1 MLSADTITTELGGFN
16 ISTIRELLLIA
27 MNTWVLMFLPFTI
40 MYAWYFFVYIKI
52 QYLLT
57 VMLPPDR
64 DYYSKG
70 SPYYVFY
77 ANMHVMFFLQLTYVL
92 VMIYRQCKADL
103 FFIDWEPS
111 KVTADGKQR

>member
-1 MLSADTITTELGGFN
+1 
-16 ISTIRELLLIA
+16 

-70 SPYYVFY
+70 KRIYDF
-77 ANMHVMFFLQLTYVL
+77 VM
-92 VMIYRQCKADL
+92 MIDRYD
-103 FFIDWEPS
+103 D
-111 KVTADGKQR
+111 DGDDDDFDEDDGDDDNDDDGDAE

>member
-1 MLSADTITTELGGFN
+1 MTSIAVTTLHHHHHHHHGHIIGGFN

-40 MYAWYFFVYIKI
+40 MYAWYFFTYIKI

-64 DYYSKG
+64 DYYSQGKRI
-70 SPYYVFY
+70 
-77 ANMHVMFFLQLTYVL
+77 MMMMI
-92 VMIYRQCKADL
+92 VMI
-103 FFIDWEPS
+103 
-111 KVTADGKQR
+111 VM

>member
-1 MLSADTITTELGGFN
+1 MTTFACIAVTTTLHHHHHHHYHHHGIGGFN

-70 SPYYVFY
+70 KR
-77 ANMHVMFFLQLTYVL
+77 
-92 VMIYRQCKADL
+92 IYDS
-103 FFIDWEPS
+103 DDD
-111 KVTADGKQR
+111 DGDDDDDDDDDG

>member
-1 MLSADTITTELGGFN
+1 
-16 ISTIRELLLIA
+16 

-64 DYYSKG
+64 DYYSQG
-70 SPYYVFY
+70 ER
-77 ANMHVMFFLQLTYVL
+77 
-92 VMIYRQCKADL
+92 IYDE
-103 FFIDWEPS
+103 DEEEDED
-111 KVTADGKQR
+111 DGDDIEEEEDDGDDDGDAG